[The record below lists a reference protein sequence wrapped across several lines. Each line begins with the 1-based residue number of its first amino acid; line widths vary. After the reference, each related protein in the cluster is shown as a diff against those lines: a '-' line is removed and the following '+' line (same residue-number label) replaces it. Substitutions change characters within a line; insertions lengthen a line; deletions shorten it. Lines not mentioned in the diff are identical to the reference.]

1 MTSPPMGE
9 ALRQAQQALT
19 AIAERAPQYLEL
31 SARLAND
38 ARLAARHPSLLDGL
52 AMNAALFRFAPG
64 AAALLFAARRLL
76 SVLRVLQTLL
86 HEAQPAVIDE
96 HLAAVGLTR
105 HQVDAD
111 IQALTTAIAQ
121 LTAIGAERAGQ
132 LASEGARLAGRLAS
146 KGLRALRSR
155 QPGTSPP
162 DRSPPDT
169 L

>member
-1 MTSPPMGE
+1 MTSSEMGE
-9 ALRQAQQALT
+9 ALRQAQQALA

-52 AMNAALFRFAPG
+52 AMNASLFRVVPG
-64 AAALLFAARRLL
+64 VATLLFAARRLL
-76 SVLRVLQTLL
+76 RVLQVLQTLL
-86 HEAQPAVIDE
+86 QEAQPAVIEE

-111 IQALTTAIAQ
+111 IQALTTTIGQ
-121 LTAIGAERAGQ
+121 LTAISAERAGQ
-132 LASEGARLAGRLAS
+132 LASEGARLAGHLAD

-155 QPGTSPP
+155 RPNTSPS
-162 DRSPPDT
+162 DQSPPNPS
-169 L
+169 